1 MEIVFDPLVNWEQV
15 LAYVAKLVFTCLL
28 TLPIAWDRQQQT
40 RIMGLR
46 TFPLVAVASCGYV
59 LIAISM
65 SQGNPD
71 TEARALQGL
80 ITGIGFI
87 GGGAILKHE
96 NGVSGTATASSIW
109 ATGAMG
115 AAVGFGSVGIALVI
129 ALITFLILRVF
140 TKLES
145 EIDWGKS
152 GSENEVEV

>member
-1 MEIVFDPLVNWEQV
+1 METLFNPLFDWAQILT
-15 LAYVAKLVFTCLL
+15 YVAKLVFTCLI
-28 TLPIAWDRQQQT
+28 TLPIAWDRQTHT

-46 TFPLVAVASCGYV
+46 TFPLVAMASCGYILIV
-59 LIAISM
+59 LSM

-109 ATGAMG
+109 ATGAIG
-115 AAVGFGSVGIALVI
+115 AAVGFGSVGIAFVI
-129 ALITFLILRVF
+129 AFITFVVLRVF
-140 TKLES
+140 TKIKIKNGL
-145 EIDWGKS
+145 DWGNGEDRK
-152 GSENEVEV
+152 EE